1 MLKEAF
7 AAMAH
12 AKFARVLKLPG
23 NPVQAPCARVCREPR
38 KKSQAP
44 PQRAPHSSQHAL
56 ARSCRMASPGRSLM
70 IPAGAGT
77 SFYTHAL
84 MLFFLF
90 TSPDCTTKARPHVHA
105 QQSRQDRV
113 CHSVLYHGYRRH

>member
-44 PQRAPHSSQHAL
+44 PPSEHRTHRNTRSLAL
-56 ARSCRMASPGRSLM
+56 AGWLAR
-70 IPAGAGT
+70 GA
-77 SFYTHAL
+77 L
-84 MLFFLF
+84 
-90 TSPDCTTKARPHVHA
+90 
-105 QQSRQDRV
+105 
-113 CHSVLYHGYRRH
+113 

>member
-23 NPVQAPCARVCREPR
+23 NPVQAPCARVCLNPEKRARP
-38 KKSQAP
+38 P

-56 ARSCRMASPGRSLM
+56 ARSCRMASPGRSM
-70 IPAGAGT
+70 MMPAGAGT

-84 MLFFLF
+84 MLLF
-90 TSPDCTTKARPHVHA
+90 SFHVTRLH
-105 QQSRQDRV
+105 D
-113 CHSVLYHGYRRH
+113 